1 MKNYGHYCPVARAS
15 EILAERWTPIIINS
29 LLHGATTFTQVAD
42 NAPGIPRSLL
52 TSRLRA
58 LERAGVIE
66 TSPNPSG
73 RGSLYRPT
81 PAGRDLAE
89 VMNAM
94 GTWAE
99 RWVELRPDHVDG
111 GMILDSWCRH
121 SLARDRLPEN
131 RVVARFDF
139 PDQPKKVNQFWF
151 IFDGAKSEI
160 CRTHPGF
167 EEDIVVTAESMA
179 LAEWHLGHIEWVDA
193 LRTEK
198 ITVSGP
204 PRLSRALPGWNR
216 RSLPAEVRSYA
227 AS

>member
-1 MKNYGHYCPVARAS
+1 M
-15 EILAERWTPIIINS
+15 IINS
-29 LLHGATTFTQVAD
+29 LLHGATTYTQIAD
-42 NAPGIPRSLL
+42 NAPRIPRSLR
-52 TSRLRA
+52 TTRLRA
-58 LERAGVIE
+58 LERVGVIE

-81 PAGRDLAE
+81 AAGRDLVE
-89 VMNAM
+89 VLYAM

-121 SLARDRLPEN
+121 SLARDRLPES

-139 PDQPKKVNQFWF
+139 PDQPKKANQFWF
-151 IFDGAKSEI
+151 IFDGARSEI

-167 EEDIVVTAESMA
+167 DEDIVVTAEA
-179 LAEWHLGHIEWVDA
+179 VTLAEWHLGHIEWVDA

-204 PRLSRALPGWNR
+204 PRLSRALPHWNR
-216 RSLPAEVRSYA
+216 RSFPAEVRSYA
-227 AS
+227 AG